1 MQRTIF
7 SGIQPTGSLTL
18 GSYLGALRRFVDVQ
32 HEADCVFAVVDLHAM
47 TMPHEPDR
55 LRQTTIETATLFLA
69 AGLDPDA
76 CVLIRQSDVPAH
88 TELAYLLECTAH
100 MGELSRMIQFKEK
113 GRDRPGTRVS
123 LFTYPA
129 LMAADILVYGATEV
143 PVGDDQSQ
151 HVELTR
157 DLAIR
162 FNRTYGEVLVVPKL
176 APAPVAARV
185 MDLQDPTRK
194 MSKSQAGTEL
204 GTLRLLDPP
213 DVVRRKVM
221 RAVTDTETE
230 VRYDTEAKPGV
241 SNLLDILG
249 GCTGETDLE
258 KLATRY
264 TSYGALK
271 NDVVDA
277 VNKLLEPLRARYDEL
292 AADPSH
298 VEATLR
304 IGAERAR
311 DRSAPILRNA
321 KRAMGLS

>member
-7 SGIQPTGSLTL
+7 SGIQPTGGLTL

-32 HEADCVFAVVDLHAM
+32 HEANCVFSVVDLHAM
-47 TMPHEPDR
+47 TMPHQPDR
-55 LRQTTIETATLFLA
+55 LRQLTLETATLFLA
-69 AGLDPDA
+69 AGLDPDV
-76 CVLIRQSDVPAH
+76 CVLLRQSDNPAH

-113 GRDRPGTRVS
+113 GKGRPETRVS

-129 LMAADILVYGATEV
+129 LMAADILVYGSTEV
-143 PVGDDQSQ
+143 PVGDDQAQ
-151 HVELTR
+151 HVEITR

-162 FNRTYGEVLVVPKL
+162 FNHLYGPVLVVPKL
-176 APAPVAARV
+176 VPAPVAARV

-194 MSKSQAGTEL
+194 MSKSRTDSEL
-204 GTLRLLDPP
+204 GTIRLLDEP
-213 DVVRRKVM
+213 DVVRRKVK

-230 VRYDTEAKPGV
+230 VRYDTSAKPGV
-241 SNLLDILG
+241 SNLLEILG
-249 GCTGETDLE
+249 GCTGETELE

-264 TSYGALK
+264 SSYGQLK

-277 VNKLLEPLRARYDEL
+277 VNELLEPLRARYAEL
-292 AADPSH
+292 AADPAY
-298 VEATLR
+298 VEAKLR

-311 DRSAPILRNA
+311 DMSAPILRNA
-321 KRAMGLS
+321 KRAMGLG